1 MMKGLNCLLT
11 LSFLVVPS
19 VAAFSC
25 NNAVGYSK
33 ILQQKHT
40 TFNGIRKESRNI
52 ILAKD
57 PKLEEEV
64 EVGSKEY
71 YSGFLNR
78 GFDEKEER
86 VTGDKVLIPTL
97 KFVGGFTVIIGA
109 LLVVFMASNGLL

>member
-1 MMKGLNCLLT
+1 MKGLNCLLA
-11 LSFLVVPS
+11 LNFLVVPS
-19 VAAFSC
+19 VVAFTSSC
-25 NNAVGYSK
+25 NIVGHGK
-33 ILQQKHT
+33 ILKQKPSSFHG
-40 TFNGIRKESRNI
+40 FRKECRTV
-52 ILAKD
+52 ILVKD
-57 PKLEEEV
+57 PKFEEEV

-109 LLVVFMASNGLL
+109 LLIGFLASNGLL